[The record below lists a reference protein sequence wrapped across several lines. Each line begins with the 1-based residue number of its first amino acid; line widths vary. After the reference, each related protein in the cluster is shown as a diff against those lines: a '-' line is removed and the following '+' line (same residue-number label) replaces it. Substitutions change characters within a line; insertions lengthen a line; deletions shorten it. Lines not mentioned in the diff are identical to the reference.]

1 MNIEEIVYHYFLY
14 NGSVVDIVINYL
26 LIILYTV
33 TNLIPWT
40 TCSSRRNIFINLH
53 SLVVITIQVLCW
65 IFLEAYG
72 VSLIWCGQ
80 LGLLLTWL
88 LCLVRIFHDFNFFMK
103 INCLQ
108 LMLRPR
114 TILISY
120 QLVMKTWLTLPGLGA
135 IVYYALR

>member
-1 MNIEEIVYHYFLY
+1 MVDLRNIQTRPRKVVTALTAMNIEEIVYHYFLY

-53 SLVVITIQVLCW
+53 SLVVMTIQVLCW

-88 LCLVRIFHDFNFFMK
+88 LCLVRIFHDFNFLKK
-103 INCLQ
+103 IICF
-108 LMLRPR
+108 
-114 TILISY
+114 
-120 QLVMKTWLTLPGLGA
+120 
-135 IVYYALR
+135 